1 MPDTPLAA
9 TALPPHPKP
18 VWRPNTWRLLPRRM
32 AWVALGPSGPHLRQ
46 DADGR
51 QHLSRYPLFPG
62 SVPGAEP
69 GDTLWVWTLTFHHFP
84 VGAHP
89 GPCCPLASW
98 PAGCTGHS
106 GPGGGG
112 DACTCWMCPLCG
124 HTKQGPGP
132 PPCRSLVWETLP
144 LQGGSGRG
152 PKQPLSPDHVA
163 HSVTCDFP
171 EGLWHFIRMARDGR
185 HRPGRSRG

>member
-1 MPDTPLAA
+1 MGLDTDFPSFSRRCPPRAL
-9 TALPPHPKP
+9 LPPGILAC
-18 VWRPNTWRLLPRRM
+18 W
-32 AWVALGPSGPHLRQ
+32 PS
-46 DADGR
+46 
-51 QHLSRYPLFPG
+51 
-62 SVPGAEP
+62 
-69 GDTLWVWTLTFHHFP
+69 
-84 VGAHP
+84 
-89 GPCCPLASW
+89 
-98 PAGCTGHS
+98 GCTGHS

-124 HTKQGPGP
+124 HTKQGPGS

-185 HRPGRSRG
+185 HRPGWSRGGVGADTHGAARCREASLGVRACTRGACTEALLCVHACVHAFLCTRGCV

>member
-1 MPDTPLAA
+1 MGRPGPLRPPPEAGRRWPSA
-9 TALPPHPKP
+9 PVTVPALPR
-18 VWRPNTWRLLPRRM
+18 VRTWGRTWGHAMGLDTDFPSFSRRCPPRALLPPGIL
-32 AWVALGPSGPHLRQ
+32 ACWPS
-46 DADGR
+46 
-51 QHLSRYPLFPG
+51 
-62 SVPGAEP
+62 
-69 GDTLWVWTLTFHHFP
+69 
-84 VGAHP
+84 
-89 GPCCPLASW
+89 
-98 PAGCTGHS
+98 GCTGHS